1 MTKSL
6 FRQSFLQDTL
16 NTDSDFVGGSL
27 VTALGVTMT
36 HRARGLLEVTPQ
48 TLEPDSK
55 HIIISCGIH
64 GDETAPMEL
73 IDRVI
78 ADIQS
83 GSATLKARC
92 LFIIAHPDA
101 TNQQQRFV
109 DENLNRLFANKNYPP
124 SRERDIANRLKNWVA
139 DFYQDVDESQRWH
152 LDLHC
157 AIRQSKH
164 YSFVVSP
171 KVRHE
176 TRSKALFDFVSSA
189 QIDAILMSNAPS
201 STFSWFTAENY
212 AAQALTMELG
222 RVAAL
227 GDNDLARLKAFDT
240 ATRHLLADEKQAQ
253 VASEPVIYR
262 VARSII
268 RRDEDFDFLF
278 DDDVEN
284 FTEFRHGEVFGHDG
298 DKPLMAKNENEAIV
312 FPNRHVKI
320 GQRAALM
327 VVAVSARYDGDQ
339 LVYDW

>member
-6 FRQSFLQDTL
+6 FRQSFLKDTL
-16 NTDSDFVGGSL
+16 NTDAEFVGGSL
-27 VTALGVTMT
+27 VTDNGVTLE
-36 HRARGLLEVTPQ
+36 HRARGLLEVTPE
-48 TLEPDSK
+48 TLGPDSK
-55 HIIISCGIH
+55 HIIISCGVH

-73 IDRVI
+73 IDKLI
-78 ADIQS
+78 ADIES
-83 GSATLKARC
+83 GSTTLKARC
-92 LFIIAHPDA
+92 LFIIAHPAA

-109 DENLNRLFANKNYPP
+109 DENLNRLFGDKKYPQ
-124 SRERDIANRLKNWVA
+124 SQELDIAKRLKSWVA
-139 DFYQDVDESQRWH
+139 DFYQGVEVEQRWH

-189 QIDAILMSNAPS
+189 QIDAILLSNAPS

-212 AAQALTMELG
+212 EAQALTMELG

-227 GDNDLARLKAFDT
+227 GDNDLARLKAFDV
-240 ATRHLLADEKQAQ
+240 ATRHLLADEKLQQA
-253 VASEPVIYR
+253 SSTPVIYR

-268 RRDEDFDFLF
+268 RREEDFGFLF

-284 FTEFRHGEVFGHDG
+284 FTEFMHGEVFGHDG
-298 DKPLMAKNENEAIV
+298 DKPLMAKNEHEAIV
-312 FPNRHVKI
+312 FPNRHVKV